1 MSIIESI
8 EPIQN
13 LEFTL
18 QYEKKNSGKSYNSNS
33 TAKTSDNDM
42 DNNEI
47 KNNFQ
52 QKKRVSFSKPVYTI
66 IDVES
71 YKKLNEDISET
82 RFYYTPEKK
91 IIKKKRMNCGCD
103 IF

>member
-13 LEFTL
+13 LEFNIEYT
-18 QYEKKNSGKSYNSNS
+18 KKNSGKSNNSNS
-33 TAKTSDNDM
+33 TEQTSDNEIEKKEII
-42 DNNEI
+42 NNI
-47 KNNFQ
+47 K
-52 QKKRVSFSKPVYTI
+52 QKKKVSFVKPVYTI

-71 YKKLNEDISET
+71 YKKLNEDISEK
-82 RFYYTPEKK
+82 RFYFTPEKK
-91 IIKKKRMNCGCD
+91 IIKKKRMNYGCN